1 MGIYIKGMDMSEI
14 EKLVFTDKVQLV
26 FVWTSTPSILTA
38 KTISETKDGVKI
50 YSKEYEVVRVKE
62 PHGDLIDREEV
73 FKVIEHETLGSRW
86 GEEIGTD
93 EETYIG
99 KFKTIDDIDMIPTVI
114 ESERT

>member
-1 MGIYIKGMDMSEI
+1 MGVYIKGMTAQQARMWLNYQMPFTFIVTNDDII
-14 EKLVFTDKVQLV
+14 EV
-26 FVWTSTPSILTA
+26 P
-38 KTISETKDGVKI
+38 
-50 YSKEYEVVRVKE
+50 E

-73 FKVIEHETLGSRW
+73 FKVIEHETLGNRW

-114 ESERT
+114 EAEGDS

>member
-1 MGIYIKGMDMSEI
+1 MGVYIKGMTAQQARMWLHYQMPFTFIVTNDDIIEI
-14 EKLVFTDKVQLV
+14 
-26 FVWTSTPSILTA
+26 P
-38 KTISETKDGVKI
+38 
-50 YSKEYEVVRVKE
+50 E

-99 KFKTIDDIDMIPTVI
+99 KFKTIDDIDMIPIVI
-114 ESERT
+114 EAEGEQ